1 MLLRYPLYLNN
12 RKEKDTLYLKITEI
26 KKISSFFYLCS
37 WFYVNVYL
45 FFKFIFL
52 FMIKFSSEKKIIDD
66 LYSSSSIDDINV
78 HFTKLCNHFH
88 IERFALAKISDN
100 KRSPFLRENKFE
112 IFDTYPK
119 EWMNMYIKKNFYE
132 FDPVYK
138 LIDQTYFPQTW
149 HVNDFNNLSDPERK
163 IFEIASDFSIS
174 TGTTIPIKNI
184 DASKIYFTSADRII
198 HHPEV
203 LYILSHAARIYWD
216 VYQKQISNI
225 SFTQLTQKE
234 KEIFLLKKQ
243 GLLSKNIA
251 DNLNIS
257 MATVAFH
264 LKNIRQK
271 LKCSRTEQAVYSYNQ

>member
-1 MLLRYPLYLNN
+1 
-12 RKEKDTLYLKITEI
+12 
-26 KKISSFFYLCS
+26 
-37 WFYVNVYL
+37 
-45 FFKFIFL
+45 
-52 FMIKFSSEKKIIDD
+52 MIKFSSEKKIIDD